1 MVILEGCDAIGKT
14 STIEILKNNMGI
26 NCSDRSKDVFSKY
39 MVESVSLKERARIYF
54 EYLSIHDNMVIF
66 LINNDKE
73 ELERRINLRPIKNEF
88 DEKAYFY
95 NQLYQETFKYME
107 ENDMLNNRL
116 FLVDVTGLSLEE
128 QANKVK
134 ETILC
139 QV

>member
-1 MVILEGCDAIGKT
+1 MVILEGCDAVGKT
-14 STIEILKNNMGI
+14 STIEILKNIGI

-39 MVESVSLKERARIYF
+39 MVENVSMKERTRIYF
-54 EYLSIHDNMVIF
+54 EYLSIHDDTVIF

-73 ELERRINLRPIKNEF
+73 ELERRISLRPIKNEF
-88 DEKAYFY
+88 DEKACFY
-95 NQLYQETFKYME
+95 NQLYQETFNYMK

>member
-1 MVILEGCDAIGKT
+1 MVILEGCDAVGKT
-14 STIEILKNNMGI
+14 STIEILKNIGI

-39 MVESVSLKERARIYF
+39 MVESVSLREKTRIYF
-54 EYLSIHDNMVIF
+54 EYLSIHDDLVIF

-73 ELERRINLRPIKNEF
+73 ELERRISLRPIKNEF
-88 DEKAYFY
+88 DGKAYFY
-95 NQLYQETFKYME
+95 NQLYQETFNYMK

>member
-1 MVILEGCDAIGKT
+1 MVILEGCDAVGKT
-14 STIEILKNNMGI
+14 STIEILKNIGI

-39 MVESVSLKERARIYF
+39 MVESVSLRERTRIYF
-54 EYLSIHDNMVIF
+54 EYLSIHDDLVIF

-73 ELERRINLRPIKNEF
+73 ELERRISLRLIKNEF

-95 NQLYQETFKYME
+95 NQLYQETFNYMK

>member
-1 MVILEGCDAIGKT
+1 MVILEGCDAVGKT
-14 STIEILKNNMGI
+14 STIEILKNIGI

-39 MVESVSLKERARIYF
+39 MVESVSLRERTRIYF
-54 EYLSIHDNMVIF
+54 EYLSIHDDLVIF

-73 ELERRINLRPIKNEF
+73 ELERRISLRPIKNEF

-95 NQLYQETFKYME
+95 NQLYQETFNYMK